1 MRDEKILSGW
11 NGLTIAA
18 LGRGFAITGKEEWR
32 AAAVAAVA
40 AIRGRLVDRHGRLL
54 RCAHAGVAAIPAFLE
69 DYAFYVWGL
78 IELYQATLRE
88 EFLDDALQ
96 LSKEMLRL
104 FAAPDGGLYSVGSDA
119 DDLPLRM
126 QSAVDGVIPAG
137 TGILRSQMGSI
148 QQQPLSHLFSLCTL
162 DFLHGPPLE
171 ITLHGGTADQ
181 QDTIVHSVA
190 QRFLPNL
197 VLRRGRR
204 EGELQINVCA
214 EGSCRPPLADL
225 AELEALLDELA

>member
-1 MRDEKILSGW
+1 MNGARRQWRRSLLSDAASS
-11 NGLTIAA
+11 IA
-18 LGRGFAITGKEEWR
+18 T
-32 AAAVAAVA
+32 AACCA
-40 AIRGRLVDRHGRLL
+40 G
-54 RCAHAGVAAIPAFLE
+54 AHAGVAAIPAFLE
-69 DYAFYVWGL
+69 DYSFYVWGL
-78 IELYQATLRE
+78 IELHQATLE
-88 EFLDDALQ
+88 DEFLVDALQ
-96 LSKEMLRL
+96 MSQEMLRL
-104 FAAPDGGLYSVGSDA
+104 FAAQDGGLYSVGSDA

-126 QSAVDGVIPAG
+126 QSAIDGVIPSGHAVAALNLLRLGAIREDESLTAAG
-137 TGILRSQMGSI
+137 AGILRSQMGSI
-148 QQQPLSHLFSLCTL
+148 EQQPLSHLFSLCAL

-181 QDTIVHSVA
+181 QGAIIQSIA

-225 AELEALLDELA
+225 AGLEALLDQLQ